1 MITIIVLVG
10 MALFGVLHSL
20 AACKPVKDWIK
31 RQVGTR
37 VYEGFYRLAY
47 NVFAVFSLLPFAILL
62 LFFPGVTIWQM
73 DGVVALVFRALQ
85 VVGLIGLVVSLL
97 QIDLGRFLGF
107 SQLRAYLANEPLPLP
122 AEPLQTGGIYR
133 LMRHPLYV
141 FSLLVIWFQPTMTEA
156 LLAFNLGAT
165 AYFLLGSRLEER
177 RLIAV
182 FGDEYRAYRRSIGW
196 MFPRFW
202 RNSEQ
207 HPNNFSVE

>member
-97 QIDLGRFLGF
+97 QIDLGRFSGF

-122 AEPLQTGGIYR
+122 AEPLQTDGIYR